1 MASYEHD
8 RITRA
13 IKEMDEPPTEDQEY
27 SSWIRAAGHLQL
39 LRQNAGDSE
48 VIIYACS
55 RPTFI
60 HAVIAKKSE
69 VTPPDIDDLL
79 EWDSTPYIG
88 RAGYSWTGNA
98 RDVRVEFVDINPL
111 PKSLEERQTLIF
123 GRRMEG
129 VGDPYNYELLQEF
142 AHTTEIHWR
151 EEQRAYCRIG
161 DNGDIEPVVSITNPS
176 TPGGLTLIT
185 CKREPLE
192 QYLAA
197 TDSVLVRFFDFT
209 MVKHGEFT
217 SWRGGIRER
226 NIETRFLFYVQ
237 CVHPDGHAFTRGA
250 QVLPVTTPKDILFKS
265 ITEPSSRRSDR
276 QYASFVAF
284 DWRNGKI
291 EEISTDPESTTNY
304 FEAEGNSLPF
314 ELSPAFFR
322 AEVLSK
328 YKADRDKYTIHEA
341 ERVITCRGVWEL
353 KSYDIN
359 EAGQVHAY
367 ICDLRNLPDQEQLHW
382 KSHNEKPKGTI
393 SKRAFENDFQGTW
406 SSRITA
412 LERVLYTLRGW
423 VEQRSDWWQIR
434 DEAILLRVNTPV
446 SNSKDEWAQSFLD
459 LSKAVVEGFETRP
472 IRALLRQEKVPFD
485 KEERTLSL
493 LEKLLTSQV
502 PDDGHPT
509 RLQGLRAA
517 YRIRSKVQSH
527 IGGTEADEIARNALV
542 EHGSYREPFEH
553 ICNKIAKE
561 LEQIEEGLTALQR
574 VQAKQPVVH
583 RMPKAET
590 PALEEV

>member
-13 IKEMDEPPTEDQEY
+13 INEMNEPPTEDQEY
-27 SSWIRAAGHLQL
+27 SSWIRAGGHLQL
-39 LRQNAGDSE
+39 LRQNARDSE

-60 HAVIAKKSE
+60 HAVIAKESE

-79 EWDSTPYIG
+79 EWSSSPHIG
-88 RAGYSWTGNA
+88 RAGYSWTGSA
-98 RDVRVEFVDINPL
+98 RDVRVEFTETNSRPRKL
-111 PKSLEERQTLIF
+111 KHRQNLIF
-123 GRRMEG
+123 SRRMEG
-129 VGDPYNYELLQEF
+129 WGDPHYYELLQEF

-151 EEQRAYCRIG
+151 EEQRAYCQI
-161 DNGDIEPVVSITNPS
+161 DENGDVEPVVSITKPDGN
-176 TPGGLTLIT
+176 GGITLIT

-197 TDSVLVRFFDFT
+197 TGNVLIRFFEFM
-209 MVKHGEFT
+209 MVKYGAFT
-217 SWRGGIRER
+217 SWDAGIRER
-226 NIETRFLFYVQ
+226 KTETQFLFYEQ

-250 QVLPVTTPKDILFKS
+250 QVVPVTTSKDILLKS
-265 ITEPSSRRSDR
+265 ITEPRSRRSGR
-276 QYASFVAF
+276 QYTSFVAI
-284 DWRNGKI
+284 DWRNDKI

-304 FEAEGNSLPF
+304 FEAGANSLPF
-314 ELSPAFFR
+314 EVSPAFFR

-341 ERVITCRGVWEL
+341 SRVITCRDAWEL

-367 ICDLRNLPDQEQLHW
+367 ICYLRNLPFQEQLHW

-393 SKRAFENDFQGTW
+393 SRRAYEHDFQGTF
-406 SSRITA
+406 SSHITA
-412 LERVLYTLRGW
+412 LEKILHTLRRW
-423 VEQRSDWWQIR
+423 VEQRSDWWQMQ

-459 LSKAVVEGFETRP
+459 LSKAVIEGFQTRP
-472 IRALLRQEKVPFD
+472 IRTLLRQEKIPFD
-485 KEERTLSL
+485 KEDRTLSL

-502 PDDGHPT
+502 SGDGHPT

-517 YRIRSKVQSH
+517 YGIRSKVQSH

-542 EHGSYREPFEH
+542 EHGSYREHFEN
-553 ICNKIAKE
+553 ICNQIAKE
-561 LEQIEEGLTALQR
+561 LEQIEEGLTPLARGTSEATRRPPNAQGR
-574 VQAKQPVVH
+574 DVGVRGV
-583 RMPKAET
+583 
-590 PALEEV
+590 